1 MVEKKVEMK
10 LPDTAPQHA
19 AAPYVDPRLANSA
32 AAQYQQQLAA
42 RRQAAQKEQRT
53 PIPRLDA
60 RNFSEGMTM
69 AQNAAQQALA
79 EAGEFPMGPPPPPPM
94 GAPPV
99 KEKILPMDMLPNT
112 AMADPQFQQGMGS
125 MQAMGQPHLARKYGV
140 VRNGQ
145 FIPPTALVDNDNKA
159 RFKPET
165 LEAVKAVAEFNQ
177 QQAQQ
182 TESAADKQVEE
193 DATKSAS
200 GAAARLGNAPGDTRT
215 SPATAE
221 DVEALAKK
229 NLDDFDFDVFRQMM
243 QRDLIN
249 NEEQRK
255 IVEERCAKLN
265 IEDAIIN
272 DYLEQRVPIIPGK
285 FEPTFRTISA
295 EEELALKRLLMLEA
309 QKLKI
314 QEHYLLDKYAVMT
327 VVAGTVAINNMRL
340 PEHTV
345 VGANGIPVFDD
356 ERFWQKFNALAR
368 KPIFMMASLGVHFF
382 WFDIRCRR
390 LVVTEKVGNG

>member
-1 MVEKKVEMK
+1 MVEKKKVEMQ
-10 LPDTAPQHA
+10 LPDTTPRSAV
-19 AAPYVDPRLANSA
+19 PYVDPRLANSA
-32 AAQYQQQLAA
+32 AAQYQAQLAA

-53 PIPRLDA
+53 PMPRLDA

-79 EAGEFPMGPPPPPPM
+79 EAGELTMGAPPPPM
-94 GAPPV
+94 APPMG
-99 KEKILPMDMLPNT
+99 KERILPMDMLPNT

-125 MQAMGQPHLARKYGV
+125 MQALSQPHLAKKYGV

-145 FIPPTALVDNDNKA
+145 FIPPTALADNDNKA

-165 LEAVKAVAEFNQ
+165 IEAVKALAEFNQ
-177 QQAQQ
+177 QQAQH
-182 TESAADKQVEE
+182 TEHASDKQVEE

-249 NEEQRK
+249 NEEQRQ
-255 IVEERCAKLN
+255 IIESRCEKLN

-340 PEHTV
+340 PEHTI

-356 ERFWQKFNALAR
+356 DRFWQKFNALAR

-382 WFDIRCRR
+382 WFDIRCRK